1 MFERW
6 CSSVMFER
14 WCSSEMRVFLPLYP
28 NPRNCVGENIHRVFS
43 RTSQSI
49 LSECVENGCS
59 LDFFH
64 SHLHRTQCQDI
75 RTWLNLVTRVGIDT
89 NLSMNSTT
97 YRIVK
102 LREFHTRFQLLQ
114 HGFVRLANRG
124 VVGFDLFRCVH
135 KDGSADLGT
144 CVRACLSVGVS
155 VTF

>member
-1 MFERW
+1 
-6 CSSVMFER
+6 
-14 WCSSEMRVFLPLYP
+14 MRVFLPLYP

-59 LDFFH
+59 LSLVFT
-64 SHLHRTQCQDI
+64 STPYSIPMQCQDI

-114 HGFVRLANRG
+114 HGFIRLANRG
-124 VVGFDLFRCVH
+124 VVGFDLIGCVH

>member
-1 MFERW
+1 MFERDEGIFATVSKPKKLCW
-6 CSSVMFER
+6 REYPSS
-14 WCSSEMRVFLPLYP
+14 L
-28 NPRNCVGENIHRVFS
+28 
-43 RTSQSI
+43 
-49 LSECVENGCS
+49 LSNVAEYS
-59 LDFFH
+59 LGM
-64 SHLHRTQCQDI
+64 QCQDI

-102 LREFHTRFQLLQ
+102 LREFYTRFQLLQ
-114 HGFVRLANRG
+114 HGFIRLANRG
-124 VVGFDLFRCVH
+124 VVGFDLIGCVH